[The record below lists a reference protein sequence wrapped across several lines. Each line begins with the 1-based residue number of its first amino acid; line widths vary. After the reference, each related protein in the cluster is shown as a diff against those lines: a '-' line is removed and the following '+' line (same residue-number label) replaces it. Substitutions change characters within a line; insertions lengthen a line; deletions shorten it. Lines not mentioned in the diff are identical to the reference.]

1 MKNPSRRQFLV
12 AAAATAV
19 AATTAPA
26 FAKASADRAL
36 SMRNLHTGEFLSTAF
51 WAGGDYLSSGL
62 KQFNKLLRDHR
73 ADEITRMDP
82 RLFDLVYRLKEK
94 VSHSGEIEI
103 ISGYRSAKTNA
114 LLRARS
120 RGVARRSYH
129 TRGMAM
135 DLRMPGVS
143 LANLR
148 KAAIELRL
156 GGVGYYPKSDFVHV
170 DVGPI
175 RRW

>member
-1 MKNPSRRQFLV
+1 MNNPSRRQFLTL
-12 AAAATAV
+12 AAATAI
-19 AATTAPA
+19 APTAHT
-26 FAKASADRAL
+26 FARVGADRTL
-36 SMRNLHTGEFLSTAF
+36 SMRNLHTGEHLEAAY
-51 WAGGDYLSSGL
+51 WVGGHYLKSGL

-73 ADEITRMDP
+73 ANEMTRMEP
-82 RLFDLVYRLKEK
+82 KLLDLVYQLKEK
-94 VSHSGEIEI
+94 LNYNSEIEI

-114 LLRARS
+114 SLRARS
-120 RGVARRSYH
+120 KGVARKSYH
-129 TRGMAM
+129 MRGMAM

-148 KAAIELRL
+148 QAAIGLQL
-156 GGVGYYPKSDFVHV
+156 GGVGHYPKSNFVHV